1 MTRVTVKPELFR
13 WARERAGFK
22 IEDLQPR
29 FPKLALWERD
39 QAKPTLKQLEG
50 FAKATFVPIGYL
62 FLQKP
67 PKEQVPIPDLRTI
80 GNREIEHPSPNLLD
94 TIYICQRRQSWYRDF
109 AKSSAGE
116 SHRFVGSAQID
127 APIEETAKKM
137 RRELGFDLETQRR
150 CPTWTEALRIFI
162 EQAEK
167 VGVLVMCSGVVLNN
181 NHRTLDP
188 GEFRGFALADD
199 LAPLVFING
208 ADTRAAQMFTLAH
221 ELAHLWLGESAL
233 SDVGPASSPV
243 NRIERWCNRVAAEF
257 LVPLDI
263 LRDELG
269 HGDPLPEKERL
280 ARRFKVSTLVILR
293 RIFDA
298 HRITREVF
306 QQAYDNELKRLLALP
321 KGSGGDFYL
330 TEAVRVSRR
339 FARALIE
346 STLEGQTLF
355 RDAFQMLGI
364 RKEETF
370 SELARSLRF
379 SV

>member
-1 MTRVTVKPELFR
+1 MSRVTVKSELLR
-13 WARERAGFK
+13 WARERSGFK
-22 IEDLQPR
+22 VEDLETR
-29 FPKLALWERD
+29 FPKLALWERNEA
-39 QAKPTLKQLEG
+39 QPTLKQLER

-62 FLQKP
+62 FLPKP
-67 PKEQVPIPDLRTI
+67 PQEQVPIPDLRTI
-80 GNREIEHPSPNLLD
+80 GNREVERPSPNLLD
-94 TIYICQRRQSWYRDF
+94 TIYVCQRRQSWYRDF
-109 AKSSAGE
+109 AKSSGGE
-116 SHRFVGSAQID
+116 PHKFVGSASID
-127 APIEETAKKM
+127 APVEDTAKMM
-137 RRELGFDLETQRR
+137 RQELGFDLETQRS
-150 CPTWTEALRIFI
+150 CPTWTDALRIFI
-162 EQAEK
+162 ERSERL
-167 VGVLVMCSGVVLNN
+167 GVLVMCSGVVLNN
-181 NHRTLDP
+181 THRPLDP

-199 LAPLVFING
+199 LAPLVFVNA

-221 ELAHLWLGESAL
+221 ELAHLWAGETAL
-233 SDVGPASSPV
+233 SDVGPASSPAH
-243 NRIERWCNRVAAEF
+243 RIERWCNRVAAEF
-257 LVPLDI
+257 LVPLDV
-263 LRDELG
+263 LRDELP
-269 HGDPLPEKERL
+269 HGNPLPEKDRL

-306 QQAYDNELKRLLALP
+306 QQAYDNELERLLALP